1 MTKYEKA
8 LLDLIAYTEGT
19 LGVSQNGY
27 DVAINFHT
35 IIGWTENTTIVHGE
49 KAWRKPVGNINS
61 SAAGRYQIL
70 GKTWRGGWVGGTES
84 KPGPNKPMTKDNQ
97 DAAALWLINKR
108 LKNTNIDSRSVTTS
122 ELENRAKFDIAL
134 QKLAPEWASL
144 PLTKTFTSLNGN
156 IHFAGSSYYASDGT
170 NKADH
175 SPDDLYR
182 VFKKALAL
190 YS

>member
-27 DVAINFHT
+27 DVAINFHL
-35 IIGWTENTTIVHGE
+35 IVGWTENTTIVHGE
-49 KAWRKPVGNINS
+49 QAWRKKVGGITS

-70 GKTWRGGWVGGTES
+70 GKTWVGGWTGGS
-84 KPGPNKPMTKDNQ
+84 KSKKGQNVPMTKDNQ
-97 DAAALWLINKR
+97 DIAALWLINRR
-108 LKNTNIDSRSVTTS
+108 LKSTNVDKRTVTTD
-122 ELENRAKFDIAL
+122 ELNNRTKFDIAL

-144 PLTKTFTSLNGN
+144 PLTKTFTSLNGKL
-156 IHFAGSSYYASDGT
+156 HYAGSSYYASDGT
-170 NKADH
+170 NKSHH
-175 SPDDLYR
+175 SSDDLFR
-182 VFKKALAL
+182 VYKKALAL